1 ATSAVRQWIR
11 RLGSSLKMLKNST
24 TPAAN
29 ATVSSPKRH
38 SQSSAK
44 LEVLT
49 SAALPASHAATS
61 PLTTSRAPVPS
72 TMARSSSL
80 ATGHGRRSSVSNT
93 SLSAARNPPNSRV
106 ENHRNRGRPNA
117 VSRPRW
123 RTTLPST
130 RSSGGRALRIVFR
143 LEQLAQLIHLLAR
156 QVAQATQLALQL
168 AAGRLALRGEQEP
181 YHGPDAQTE
190 QERPERGA
198 PPSPSPSSSLAHSP
212 ASRS

>member
-1 ATSAVRQWIR
+1 MLASEATRSSVANRATYSAYSRFATSKPSEQNTAATSAVRQWIR

-106 ENHRNRGRPNA
+106 ENHRNRGRP
-117 VSRPRW
+117 
-123 RTTLPST
+123 
-130 RSSGGRALRIVFR
+130 
-143 LEQLAQLIHLLAR
+143 
-156 QVAQATQLALQL
+156 
-168 AAGRLALRGEQEP
+168 
-181 YHGPDAQTE
+181 
-190 QERPERGA
+190 
-198 PPSPSPSSSLAHSP
+198 
-212 ASRS
+212 